1 MSDLLQNVK
10 TLLHKAF
17 LSLAAL
23 FESDEPAGPE
33 EQITYFPSW
42 TEGSPAVAAIKEYV
56 EAVTD
61 PASPDY
67 IRPEERIVV
76 SDFDGTLFGE
86 LNPIYFDWAMSVHR
100 VLYDTSYEA
109 TEEQRAAALEIEETE
124 RTGNS
129 QSDGMA
135 KQANM
140 AGQAYCGMTLNE
152 LWMYTIAFG
161 DEPAPGFIGMDRD
174 EAYFVPML
182 ELIEYL
188 QDNGFTFYV
197 VTGTDRTI
205 ARAVIDDMIDIPPSQ
220 VIGSD
225 NTLVATGQGDEDG
238 TSYTWDTSDMLV
250 YDGQFVVKDLNM
262 NKVTSIAREICI
274 KPVIAMGNA
283 SSDSSM
289 ISYVVNSNPNRAL
302 GLFVLGDDTER
313 ERGNPEKAAQYRQL
327 CEEEGWVPIS
337 TKDDWKTIYGP
348 DVTIDADWT
357 WDHPDAAGPFAE

>member
-1 MSDLLQNVK
+1 MADLLNNVK
-10 TLLHKAF
+10 SLLYDVF
-17 LSLAAL
+17 SSLASL
-23 FESDEPAGPE
+23 SESETE
-33 EQITYFPSW
+33 EQIRYFPSW

-61 PASPDY
+61 PDSPDY

-100 VLYDTSYEA
+100 VLYDSSYEA
-109 TEEQRAAALEIEETE
+109 TDEQIAAALEIEETE
-124 RTGNS
+124 RTGAS
-129 QSDGMA
+129 QPDGMA

-140 AGQAYCGMTLNE
+140 AGKAYCGMTLNE

-161 DEPAPGFIGMDRD
+161 NEPAPGFIGMDRD

-182 ELIEYL
+182 ELIDYL

-225 NTLVATGQGDEDG
+225 NTLVATGQGDESSLD
-238 TSYTWDTSDMLV
+238 YTWNGKGNDLLV

-262 NKVTSIAREICI
+262 NKVTAIAREICI

-283 SSDSSM
+283 SSDASM
-289 ISYVVNSNPNRAL
+289 ISYVVNDNPNRAL

-327 CEEEGWVPIS
+327 CEDEGWLAIS

-348 DVTIDADWT
+348 DVTLDPDWA
-357 WDHPDAAGPFAE
+357 WDHPDAAGPFAK